1 MASIPRDK
9 PLDST
14 LALLREGFPFIQN
27 RCERFGSDIFEA
39 RIMGKKMICIH
50 GEEAAEIFYN
60 EELFKRNGALPK
72 HIQKTLF
79 GEGGV
84 QSLDNGAH
92 KTRKGMFMALMSPDN
107 IQRLMKLT
115 AEQWHKHLKKWEQ
128 ERNLVVLFEE
138 VQEIFCR
145 AACAWAG
152 VPLKEEEVKF
162 RTGDFLSMIDSFG
175 AAGPRYLKGL
185 PARSRAEKWI
195 GGIIDQIRNRGME
208 VNEGSAAHVFATSRD
223 ADGSLL
229 DSRIAAVE
237 VINVIRPY
245 VAIAYYVAFTA
256 LALHEHPE
264 YRQKL
269 RDSSDE
275 EIKMFVQEVRRYYPF
290 VPLLGAVVRKEFD
303 WRGYHFKEGRTVLMD
318 MYGTLHDPKLWDK
331 PNEFRPERFENWKG
345 SPFDFIPQGGGEHNM
360 GHRCAGE
367 WITIGA
373 MHVSLQFLTRFME
386 YEVPKQDLSFS
397 LSRMPTFPRSGFVI
411 KNVKESK
418 IDDPTQA
425 STRFKF

>member
-50 GEEAAEIFYN
+50 GEEAAKVFYD

-84 QSLDNGAH
+84 QSLDDQAH
-92 KTRKGMFMALMSPDN
+92 RQRKGMFMSLMSPDN
-107 IQRLMKLT
+107 IERLMKLT
-115 AEQWHKHLKKWEQ
+115 AEQWHAYLKKWEK

-162 RTGDFLSMIDSFG
+162 RTEDFLSMIDSFG

-195 GGIIDQIRNRGME
+195 RGIIDQIRNRGLE
-208 VNEGSAAHVFATSRD
+208 VNEGSAVHVFATSRD
-223 ADGSLL
+223 ADGRLL

-237 VINVIRPY
+237 VLNVIRPY

-264 YRQKL
+264 YRDKL

-303 WRGYHFKEGRTVLMD
+303 WRGHHFKEGRTVLMD

-331 PNEFRPERFENWKG
+331 PNEFRPERFKNWKG

-386 YEVPKQDLSFS
+386 YEVPKQDLGFS

-411 KNVKESK
+411 KNVKESQ
-418 IDDPTQA
+418 IDDPAQA
-425 STRFKF
+425 STRFSF